1 MSPTDSQPKEKAS
14 SSSTPVQRPQPV
26 SSTPSLVRRVTG
38 AVDDVYI
45 VGWAFLETLLSVSIG
60 IDLSVDLSV
69 DCSNFDS
76 LQPILDPSSWTRQP
90 TQPVNGGSDS
100 VPRPLFGTGGNRL
113 GGGSSWFGG
122 GAGGGGGGG
131 SGGSGRPRNGGIN
144 TLGGL
149 SGGGGSGSASCT
161 GINRSAAD
169 HGVVLFYYLAVDACR
184 GTCG

>member
-1 MSPTDSQPKEKAS
+1 MSPTDSQPREKAS
-14 SSSTPVQRPQPV
+14 TSSTPVQRPQAV

-45 VGWAFLETLLSVSIG
+45 VGWAFLETLLSVSIEIG
-60 IDLSVDLSV
+60 AMVKPSADRPE
-69 DCSNFDS
+69 FKP

-90 TQPVNGGSDS
+90 TQPVNGGSTS

-131 SGGSGRPRNGGIN
+131 GGSGRPRNGGIN

-149 SGGGGSGSASCT
+149 SGGGGSKLGFS
-161 GINRSAAD
+161 I
-169 HGVVLFYYLAVDACR
+169 
-184 GTCG
+184 